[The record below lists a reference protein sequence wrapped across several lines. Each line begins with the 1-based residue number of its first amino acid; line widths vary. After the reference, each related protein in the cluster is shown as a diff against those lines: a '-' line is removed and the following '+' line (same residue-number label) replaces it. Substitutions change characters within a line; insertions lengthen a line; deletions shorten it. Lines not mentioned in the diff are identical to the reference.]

1 MLCGE
6 KISSLRKSK
15 GMTQTELGEKLNV
28 TYQAVSKW
36 ERDES
41 LPDFET
47 MSKLAKL
54 FGVPLTYF
62 EDNGDAADNTVAY
75 SAESQEAAADAEPAE
90 TVYTPKVLGVC
101 TQCGKILTEGEQVPD
116 KPKLIC
122 KNCNEQNVNKQ
133 KQEEADRKHK
143 IQMDKMV
150 VDSTFNKRL
159 IWACI
164 VAGVISVGWLIT
176 GIVSVSI
183 YGHNYSSGEIAGAIA
198 IVIVS
203 AIAAFSWIFQLFWDG
218 IVREVTLF
226 GGKVI
231 KLPGII
237 FSADLDGLIFLLVMK
252 ILFFIITCVVFVFT
266 MAATIVAGMVV
277 SLFTF
282 IPTVIKIKNRNED
295 IL

>member
-62 EDNGDAADNTVAY
+62 EDNDDAANTSADNATATEAVTAQETE
-75 SAESQEAAADAEPAE
+75 SAA
-90 TVYTPKVLGVC
+90 VGTPKVLGVC

-116 KPKLIC
+116 KHKLIC
-122 KNCNEQNVNKQ
+122 KNCNEQNIDKANK
-133 KQEEADRKHK
+133 EEADRKRK
-143 IQMDKMV
+143 IQMDVMV
-150 VDSTFNKRL
+150 VNSTFNKRL

-176 GIVSVSI
+176 GFVGV
-183 YGHNYSSGEIAGAIA
+183 GLNKNLNSGEIAIGVFLTIA
-198 IVIVS
+198 IG
-203 AIAAFSWIFQLFWDG
+203 IAAFSWIFQLFWDG
-218 IVREVTLF
+218 IVREVTIA

-231 KLPGII
+231 RLPGII
-237 FSADLDGLIFLLVMK
+237 FSADLDGLVFLVVMK
-252 ILFFIITCVVFVFT
+252 VLFFILTCVIFLFT